1 MSTRTGRNYRFDAL
15 GNILTAGSMGLAGQ
29 YMAKTAI
36 FLGAAALCIPAVIA
50 LNRIR
55 DDEIDYARARNVVPD
70 GPTTRTFGRST
81 SLANIKP

>member
-1 MSTRTGRNYRFDAL
+1 
-15 GNILTAGSMGLAGQ
+15 MGLAGQ

-55 DDEIDYARARNVVPD
+55 DDDVWAFD
-70 GPTTRTFGRST
+70 FT
-81 SLANIKP
+81 SEH